1 MEKGKIF
8 KTIKMK
14 DRLVV
19 DTDKEGKILGME
31 ILGASA
37 QISRSQLKGIKMNLV
52 DTQCLQDS
60 TLNV

>member
-1 MEKGKIF
+1 
-8 KTIKMK
+8 MK

-31 ILGASA
+31 VLGASA
-37 QISRSQLKGIKMNLV
+37 QIPKSQLKEIKIGSPIF
-52 DTQCLQDS
+52 CS